1 MRVPLSLS
9 ILLAILVP
17 MSLWWMSTRKM
28 DFLTPPSSAELAAIR
43 QKTTASLPPSISEP
57 PKAPPQAPLAKA
69 ANPSPE
75 KKPEPSIEIG
85 DLNPTPGLSTYAELA
100 PKGARHLIELASL
113 LETAGEFPRT
123 LLAWERVLDSTKAE
137 PAQVAAA
144 LAAIK
149 RIRPTLPNWNIDPD
163 GAISVIIH
171 ASTGTKLEKNL
182 ASILEQN
189 AHDLEHASSGI
200 LKVTA
205 EITTKTNSKAPP
217 KGPSKRKSNPANV
230 ATPVAI
236 RLTGPTE
243 NSPTSETLTFAV
255 TKPEDLQAE
264 ILRRIFQLISS
275 RLEQVR
281 ALPPIAADDDEAPL
295 DALQCRI
302 TRLQWEKFARS
313 LNAPPNPNP

>member
-1 MRVPLSLS
+1 
-9 ILLAILVP
+9 

-123 LLAWERVLDSTKAE
+123 LLAWERVLDSTHAE
-137 PAQVAAA
+137 PPQVAAA
-144 LAAIK
+144 IAAIK
-149 RIRPTLPNWNIDPD
+149 RIRPTLPDWNIDPD
-163 GAISVIIH
+163 GAIPIVIH
-171 ASTGTKLEKNL
+171 ANTGTKLEKNL
-182 ASILEQN
+182 ASILEQI
-189 AHDLEHASSGI
+189 AQDIEHASSGI

-205 EITTKTNSKAPP
+205 RITTKTSAKAPP
-217 KGPSKRKSNPANV
+217 KGTTKRKNSPTNAP
-230 ATPVAI
+230 TPVAI
-236 RLTGPTE
+236 GLTGPSE
-243 NSPTSETLTFAV
+243 QSPASETLPFAV
-255 TKPEDLQAE
+255 SKPEELQAE
-264 ILRRIFQLISS
+264 ILHTIFQLTSS
-275 RLEQVR
+275 RLEQIR
-281 ALPPIAADDDEAPL
+281 ALPPIAAAADETPL
-295 DALQCRI
+295 DALQFRI
-302 TRLQWEKFARS
+302 TRLQWEKFGRS
-313 LNAPPNPNP
+313 LSAPPSPKP